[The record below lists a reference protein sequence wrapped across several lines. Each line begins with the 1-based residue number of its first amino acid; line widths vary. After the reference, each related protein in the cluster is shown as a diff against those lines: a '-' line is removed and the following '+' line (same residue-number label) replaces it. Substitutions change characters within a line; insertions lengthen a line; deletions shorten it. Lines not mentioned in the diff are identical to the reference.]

1 MVSVFGSLPRVP
13 PQNCHF
19 EWPLA
24 ERRKTGTDALEP
36 LDTFWCQRLCRL
48 NDQAGF
54 SPAATSRIH
63 VTPNAS
69 VSMPKPGL
77 HAAAARPSMIDAP
90 AESSAQ

>member
-36 LDTFWCQRLCRL
+36 LDTFRCQRLCRL
-48 NDQAGF
+48 
-54 SPAATSRIH
+54 
-63 VTPNAS
+63 
-69 VSMPKPGL
+69 
-77 HAAAARPSMIDAP
+77 
-90 AESSAQ
+90 